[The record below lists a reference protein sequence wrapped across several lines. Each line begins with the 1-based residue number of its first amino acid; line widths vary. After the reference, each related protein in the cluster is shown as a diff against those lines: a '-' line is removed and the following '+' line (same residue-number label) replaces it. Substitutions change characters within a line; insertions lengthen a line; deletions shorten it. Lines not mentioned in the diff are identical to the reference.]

1 MTHSSNAASER
12 PVQSAIERNPVQA
25 AIERK
30 LADGLPVAHLEVV
43 NESHMHS
50 VPPGSESHF
59 KVTLVSAAFDG
70 KRQVGRHQLIYR
82 LLADELAG
90 PVHALALHTYT
101 PAEWEARGAPAP
113 ASPGCLGGS
122 KHDAR

>member
-1 MTHSSNAASER
+1 MMTSSSAAGVER
-12 PVQSAIERNPVQA
+12 PVQA

-30 LADGLPVAHLEVV
+30 LGEGLAVAHLEVL

-59 KVTLVSAAFDG
+59 KVTLVSPAFEG
-70 KRQVGRHQLIYR
+70 KRQVGRHQLIYG
-82 LLADELAG
+82 LLREELAG

-101 PAEWEARGAPAP
+101 PAEWSARGAPAP
-113 ASPGCLGGS
+113 ASPDCLGGS
-122 KHDAR
+122 KHDAAR